1 MRWTNIGQRAR
12 EYTEKRDVSD
22 QERLEIGQPFGRYQ
36 IVRVLGEGGMG
47 VVYEALHLGLKKR
60 FAIKTLRSAISRI
73 PEAQVRFLREGEAAA
88 RIHHPHVVN
97 VVDVGTEGDT
107 PFLVMEFL
115 EGGSLADLMF
125 GVGRMDVAPA
135 LGLLLPAMSAVAAG
149 HALGVV
155 HRDLKPA
162 NIFIARGPWGDSV
175 PKVLDFG
182 VSKLLAAA
190 DGTTLTATSSV
201 VGTAAYMSPEQAKG
215 GKEID
220 GRSDQFALGLIL
232 YEMLT
237 GARAHAGD
245 NQFEVVHNIAT
256 GKLTPPRQRRPELP
270 VAVEEILLKMLAFAP
285 ADRFASL
292 FLAGR
297 ALIPFADT
305 KVRTNLANAFANPAE
320 ATIGATPALPAPAA
334 VLSGNTTTFQNNAA
348 EMAANG
354 SVGVGGKRRGKVAF
368 AFIAGLGI
376 AGSIALGLS
385 RRSASHAPTPL
396 PVPVAAVP
404 PAAPAKPEPAGAD
417 VDIDVR
423 VIPAEA
429 EIELDDQA
437 AVHGHL
443 RTTLPAGD
451 HQAHVLHVS
460 ATGYRS
466 KEIPFG
472 PGAAPPPQI
481 ALEVVPPAPVAAK
494 HGKGRGTG
502 RAAPHP
508 VAGSSRPT
516 PPPPSDATPAPGRGP
531 NDALIIH

>member
-1 MRWTNIGQRAR
+1 
-12 EYTEKRDVSD
+12 VSD

-60 FAIKTLRSAISRI
+60 FAIKTLRAAIARI

-97 VVDVGTEGDT
+97 VVDVGTEGET
-107 PFLVMEFL
+107 PFLVMEYL

-135 LGLLLPAMSAVAAG
+135 LALLLPAMSAVAAG

-162 NIFIARGPWGDSV
+162 NIFIARGPWGESV

-182 VSKLLAAA
+182 VSKLLAAS
-190 DGTTLTATSSV
+190 DGSTLTATSSV

-215 GKEID
+215 GKEVD

-237 GARAHAGD
+237 GVRAHAGD

-256 GKLTPPRQRRPELP
+256 GKLTRPRERRPELP
-270 VAVEEILLKMLAFAP
+270 VAIEEILLKMLAFAP

-297 ALIPFADT
+297 ALMPFADA
-305 KVRTNLANAFANPAE
+305 KVRTALANAFADPAE
-320 ATIGATPALPAPAA
+320 ATVGATPALPAPAA
-334 VLSGNTTTFQNNAA
+334 VPRGNTTTFQKNAA

-354 SVGVGGKRRGKVAF
+354 SAGIGSKRRGKIAF
-368 AFIAGLGI
+368 AFIAGVGI
-376 AGSIALGLS
+376 AGSVALGLS
-385 RRSASHAPTPL
+385 RRSASRAPTAI
-396 PVPVAAVP
+396 PVPVAAAASTDP
-404 PAAPAKPEPAGAD
+404 PRAPPSAAPAKPEPAGVD
-417 VDIDVR
+417 VDVR

-429 EIELDDQA
+429 DIGLDNRA
-437 AVHGHL
+437 IVRGHL
-443 RTTLPAGD
+443 RTTLSASD
-451 HQAHVLHVS
+451 HQVHVLHVS
-460 ATGYRS
+460 APGYRS
-466 KEIPFG
+466 KELSFG
-472 PGAAPPPQI
+472 PGAPPPPQI
-481 ALEVVPPAPVAAK
+481 ALEAIPPPAAAAK
-494 HGKGRGTG
+494 HGKRHATV

-508 VAGSSRPT
+508 VAGSSRP
-516 PPPPSDATPAPGRGP
+516 PPPPPDATPAPGRGP